1 MENYKKIQDE
11 NKKHIEKFENIKKNI
26 INNYNKEHKEKIENN
41 KKSIIKKY
49 EKTKMNEVIGPF
61 SFAKDLR
68 EAQKNYY
75 KNIQN
80 LNEK

>member
-1 MENYKKIQDE
+1 
-11 NKKHIEKFENIKKNI
+11 
-26 INNYNKEHKEKIENN
+26 
-41 KKSIIKKY
+41 
-49 EKTKMNEVIGPF
+49 MNEVIGPF